1 MKKGI
6 LEFWVGVFVLLG
18 MAALVVLSFRVA
30 GGKSAFSGSPTY
42 ALYAEFTDIGGLKT
56 NAPIRAAGVVVGR
69 VDDIVLDTQ
78 TFQAKVTL
86 KLDKKYQFSS
96 DVSAQILTS
105 GLLGEQYIG
114 LVQGGDDTMLNE
126 GDTITETSSALV
138 LENLIS
144 QFLSNMGSG
153 KKDESATPSAASQ

>member
-6 LEFWVGVFVLLG
+6 LEFWVGAFVLLG

-30 GGKSAFSGSPTY
+30 GGKGGFSGSPTY
-42 ALYAEFTDIGGLKT
+42 ALYAEFSDIGGLKA
-56 NAPIRAAGVVVGR
+56 NAPIRAAGVIVGR
-69 VDDIVLDTQ
+69 VENIALDPQ

-86 KLDKKYQFSS
+86 KLEKQYQFSS

-114 LVQGGDDTMLNE
+114 LVQGGDETMLNE
-126 GDTITETSSALV
+126 GDTITETSSAIV

-144 QFLSNMGSG
+144 QFMANMGG
-153 KKDESATPSAASQ
+153 KKEDSVAPAAASQ